1 MTYNAKTLNDKKK
14 RKKEKHFCQ
23 QTCNYSVILIADH
36 HHTNLHGAVRAC
48 VNWSVGQPTGRQ
60 S

>member
-1 MTYNAKTLNDKKK
+1 MPKHLMIKK
-14 RKKEKHFCQ
+14 KKEKHFCQ